1 MKQRTGSTGVDCTEK
16 RYTNPGILAS
26 HISFHCASYILQKKK
41 KFLMEGL
48 WQPCVKPVYGCHFSN
63 SICSV
68 GVSVSNLVILPV
80 FPMLSQMIQF
90 AMVIYGQ

>member
-1 MKQRTGSTGVDCTEK
+1 
-16 RYTNPGILAS
+16 
-26 HISFHCASYILQKKK
+26 
-41 KFLMEGL
+41 MEGL

-90 AMVIYGQ
+90 AMVIYGQWSLMLLVQKDDNTLKTQMIVFPFKQLFFKLNYIFFLRIKFSHT

>member
-1 MKQRTGSTGVDCTEK
+1 
-16 RYTNPGILAS
+16 
-26 HISFHCASYILQKKK
+26 
-41 KFLMEGL
+41 MEGL

-90 AMVIYGQ
+90 AMVIYGQWSLMLLVQKDDNTLKTQMIVFPFKQLFFKLNYIFFLQIKFSHT

>member
-16 RYTNPGILAS
+16 RYTNPGILEQAIPHFIVL
-26 HISFHCASYILQKKK
+26 HIFCKKK
-41 KFLMEGL
+41 IFLMEGL
-48 WQPCVKPVYGCHFSN
+48 WQPCVKPVYCCHFSS

-80 FPMLSQMIQF
+80 FPMLSQ
-90 AMVIYGQ
+90 